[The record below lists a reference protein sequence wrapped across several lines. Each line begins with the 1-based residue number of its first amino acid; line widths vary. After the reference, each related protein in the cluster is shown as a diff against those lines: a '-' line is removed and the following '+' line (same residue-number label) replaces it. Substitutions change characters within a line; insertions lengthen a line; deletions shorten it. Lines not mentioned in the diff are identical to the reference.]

1 MQRIFTTSAICLL
14 LSIASI
20 QIAEARSSAV
30 SNAAPQRERVS
41 GARMNSNNRQAPQRS
56 GRSMQSSNNK
66 NSGTIGNRRGG
77 GTSTGSRPGGSSS
90 TTRPGGNS
98 SHQGNSGVR
107 PGGNQGGNSQGNS
120 GYRPGGNSNH
130 QGNQGNK
137 PGNNGFKPGNNKGPG
152 HDNGNHNGNKG
163 PGHDNGNHYGQYKHP
178 GHGPGHNPGHG
189 PGHGPGHWP
198 GISYGCP
205 HHPHMPPVHHYH
217 RPAPPAFIPAGG
229 PVFSTIL
236 GIAFGATI
244 NVSIN
249 ALLNR
254 GYDVCGYANDAVYLN
269 NVQQLNMMWPNATLY
284 YDGRGGLTAS
294 EFVYSTPYYN
304 MNQYDLAYGRLYD
317 AYGYPVSQQSING
330 GVTCSWWGGNGYVT
344 LSYQPQNA
352 VNGTLRYYTTLS
364 FGM

>member
-1 MQRIFTTSAICLL
+1 
-14 LSIASI
+14 
-20 QIAEARSSAV
+20 
-30 SNAAPQRERVS
+30 
-41 GARMNSNNRQAPQRS
+41 
-56 GRSMQSSNNK
+56 
-66 NSGTIGNRRGG
+66 
-77 GTSTGSRPGGSSS
+77 
-90 TTRPGGNS
+90 
-98 SHQGNSGVR
+98 
-107 PGGNQGGNSQGNS
+107 
-120 GYRPGGNSNH
+120 
-130 QGNQGNK
+130 
-137 PGNNGFKPGNNKGPG
+137 
-152 HDNGNHNGNKG
+152 
-163 PGHDNGNHYGQYKHP
+163 
-178 GHGPGHNPGHG
+178 
-189 PGHGPGHWP
+189 
-198 GISYGCP
+198 
-205 HHPHMPPVHHYH
+205 MPPVHHYH